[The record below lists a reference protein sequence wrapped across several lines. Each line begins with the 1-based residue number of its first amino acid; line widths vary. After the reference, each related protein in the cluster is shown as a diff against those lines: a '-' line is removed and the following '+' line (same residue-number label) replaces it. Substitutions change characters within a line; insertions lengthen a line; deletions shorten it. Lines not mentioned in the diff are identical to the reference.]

1 MKTTELILLILVM
14 LLTAAC
20 VFLYLELRRC
30 QENPLDNLFNSLI
43 N

>member
-1 MKTTELILLILVM
+1 MKTTELILLILVFV
-14 LLTAAC
+14 LTAVC
-20 VFLYLELRRC
+20 VVLYQELRRC